1 MSRWGRKKKRSK
13 SGKPSRSAFTL
24 QHDEKRVCIVTPCDD
39 SVKTEFA
46 ASLVE
51 MVLHTLMSGPE
62 NLSGLA
68 VQFYGS
74 SILPFSRERLA
85 DYSIRNDST
94 HTLWIDS
101 DMKFPKDM
109 LLRFLKRDEPIIGI
123 NAMSRRPPYRNCA
136 QSDPGTP
143 LTTTDDSSGLEKVHR
158 MGFGVL
164 WVATEVMAA
173 MPRPLFD
180 FEYLPTDGVWRGED
194 FVFFERARKLGHEF
208 YVDHD
213 LSKEVFHM
221 GSFGFNPVMMA
232 QMKAPTE

>member
-1 MSRWGRKKKRSK
+1 MSRWKRKKQREKRSF
-13 SGKPSRSAFTL
+13 RMVRE
-24 QHDEKRVCIVTPCDD
+24 DRRVCIVTPCDD
-39 SVKTEFA
+39 HVKTEFA

-51 MVLHTLMSGPE
+51 MVMHTLMNGPG
-62 NLSGLA
+62 NLAGIA

-74 SILPFSRERLA
+74 TILPFSRERLA
-85 DYSIRNDST
+85 QYSIRNQST

-109 LLRFLKRDEPIIGI
+109 LSRFLMRDEKIIGI

-136 QSDPGTP
+136 QSGPGEP
-143 LTTTDDSSGLEKVHR
+143 LVTTDDSSGLEKVHR

-164 WVATEVMAA
+164 WVETAVMAA
-173 MPRPLFD
+173 MEPPLFD
-180 FEYLPTDGVWRGED
+180 FEYIPNQGVWRGED

-221 GSFGFNPVMMA
+221 GSFGFNPVMMS
-232 QMKAPTE
+232 QMKVPTE